1 MNAVE
6 LAIKMEKDA
15 IEFYKGAVAR
25 TRHPFGKRMFQSFI
39 EDEKRHLKALDDIF
53 AGLDLNMDSK
63 SPREKVRSIFDELKS
78 EMMQRIKADTDEIDA
93 IRLALDFE
101 KKGYDFYKKTAEDA
115 TDKKIKTLFEIL
127 TKEEEEH
134 FNILQNTL
142 FFLTDTGNWFM
153 WEEHSII
160 DGGTPWA

>member
-15 IEFYKGAVAR
+15 IEFYKEAVVK

-39 EDEKRHLKALDDIF
+39 EDEKRHLKVLDDIF
-53 AGLDLNMDSK
+53 SGLDLKVDSQ
-63 SPREKVRSIFDELKS
+63 SPREKVRSIFDELKL
-78 EMMQRIKADTDEIDA
+78 EMAQRIKADTDEIEA
-93 IRLALDFE
+93 IRLAMDFE
-101 KKGYDFYKKTAEDA
+101 KRGYEFYKKAVEET
-115 TDKKIKTLFEIL
+115 TDKKTKELFEIL
-127 TKEEEEH
+127 TREEEEH

-142 FFLTDTGNWFM
+142 FFLTNTGSWFM
-153 WEEHSII
+153 WEEHSIV